1 MVDKIK
7 SAIESQLNIHHI
19 EIIDQSAQHAGH
31 SGNTGGGHYNA
42 YIISDDFM
50 DKTNMGDVQSGT
62 GCGAS
67 NPTWENAPLITLK
80 GKKLKAFD
88 PVKDSMERAT

>member
-50 DKTNMGDVQSGT
+50 DKSLIQRHRLVYDALENMMQ
-62 GCGAS
+62 
-67 NPTWENAPLITLK
+67 NEIH
-80 GKKLKAFD
+80 AF
-88 PVKDSMERAT
+88 SMKTMTVDEFKSS

>member
-19 EIIDQSAQHAGH
+19 EIIDQSAQHAVH

-50 DKTNMGDVQSGT
+50 DKSLIQRHRLVYDALGNMMQ
-62 GCGAS
+62 
-67 NPTWENAPLITLK
+67 NEIH
-80 GKKLKAFD
+80 AF
-88 PVKDSMERAT
+88 SMKTMTVDEFKSS